1 MKRNKEKGRY
11 FLSSDINLSK
21 MLRSCEVP
29 FIDYK
34 NKKSNFNSEPFKEL
48 LKLYKEIYPSI
59 DPNADYFKNV
69 IKRDAFI
76 SDNNIGQALFF
87 RFRFDDVRNYSG
99 DEMVLVPTP
108 TLSGIRKEFARAS
121 DCIAVN
127 ARCKNKDA
135 AFLFI
140 KIAASYEMQ
149 RDYDSRG
156 QANGWASPV
165 NNKSYIDDM
174 LSYQSS
180 DLIPKPL
187 VNKMINYHGIVEY
200 CPIKDYS
207 TLDMADEL
215 AEDYIKGEKTADQV
229 AKELDK
235 KVSVYLN
242 E

>member
-1 MKRNKEKGRY
+1 MN
-11 FLSSDINLSK
+11 DIYL
-21 MLRSCEVP
+21 V
-29 FIDYK
+29 FGGYYVYK
-34 NKKSNFNSEPFKEL
+34 KNTDFNNSGC
-48 LKLYKEIYPSI
+48 YTV
-59 DPNADYFKNV
+59 DPNGDYFKNI
-69 IKRDAFI
+69 IKRDALVL
-76 SDNNIGQALFF
+76 DNNIGQALYFK
-87 RFRFDDVRNYSG
+87 FRFDDIRNYSG
-99 DEMVLVPTP
+99 DEMVLIPTP
-108 TLSGIRKEFARAS
+108 TLTGIRKEFARAS

-135 AFLFI
+135 AFLFV

-165 NNKSYIDDM
+165 NNKSYMDDM

-187 VNKMINYHGIVEY
+187 VNKMIDYHSIVEY

-215 AEDYIKGEKTADQV
+215 AEDYIKGEKTVDQV
-229 AKELDK
+229 AKELDE